1 MHKSEESKSPSRAMS
16 ELPFR
21 VRPTERLI
29 IVLRVFFQP
38 RSSQALFF
46 LGEPAA
52 LLYASWEYDE
62 EQTRDSSCYSPLD
75 DK

>member
-1 MHKSEESKSPSRAMS
+1 MHESEESKSPSRAMS
-16 ELPFR
+16 ELLLR
-21 VRPTERLI
+21 VRPAERLT

-52 LLYASWEYDE
+52 LLYASWEYHE
-62 EQTRDSSCYSPLD
+62 EQNRDPSCYSPLD
-75 DK
+75 DE